1 MKRNILNAI
10 WVTGLL
16 AFAVFCLSA
25 CNHELDIQQAYPFTV
40 ETMPVQ
46 KNIVKVQT
54 VEIRCRLVKE
64 GNYQYTKYFIRY
76 FQPDGKGE
84 LRLGN
89 GTLLLP
95 NERYPFTKEKFRL
108 YYTSR
113 TTDQQVINVYIEDSF
128 GQVVQKTFGWKND
141 NVDEKEHRVQEKV
154 KLLTRRIARPLY
166 AVWHGY

>member
-16 AFAVFCLSA
+16 ALAVFCLSA

-46 KNIVKVQT
+46 KNIVKGQT
-54 VEIRCRLVKE
+54 VEIRCTLKRQGKFA
-64 GNYQYTKYFIRY
+64 NTRYTIRY
-76 FQPDGKGE
+76 FQPDGKG
-84 LRLGN
+84 RLKMDD
-89 GTLLLP
+89 GTVFKP
-95 NERYPFTKEKFRL
+95 NKRYPLTKEKFRL

-113 TTDQQVINVYIEDSF
+113 TTNQQVIDVYIEDSF

-141 NVDEKEHRVQEKV
+141 NADEKERRVQEKV
-154 KLLTRRIARPLY
+154 RLLTRRIARPLY